1 MGDSFGTWLAETEV
15 KELDSLAS
23 TAPVKEV
30 KHPCSRC
37 HGTGKYLGVR
47 VHMAK
52 SRCFACKGKGF
63 FKTSAAVRAKGR
75 ASKANAKTNKIAK
88 FSKEHKELVTF
99 LRDSVSWN
107 SFARSLLESLD
118 TKGTIHPNGVAA
130 AEKMMAKTLA
140 TRAKKDA
147 LRATEDAAAPTYDL
161 RKIHA
166 LFETALANGKNRR
179 ALLGGEGMKI
189 TPAPAH
195 GKNAGSLYVKVDGEY
210 AGKVDP
216 AGKFRAGWGVKIDVE
231 ADLKKIAADPAG
243 EARLYG
249 IRTGTCACCGRE
261 LTDPNSIAVG
271 IGPICADKWGL

>member
-1 MGDSFGTWLAETEV
+1 MADAFGNWLAEAEV
-15 KELDSLAS
+15 KDLSTLAS
-23 TAPVKEV
+23 GAPVVET
-30 KHPCSRC
+30 KHPCPRC

-75 ASKANAKTNKIAK
+75 ASKVNAKTNKIAK
-88 FSKEHKELVTF
+88 FTEANKELVSF
-99 LRDSVSWN
+99 LRDNVSWN

-118 TKGTIHPNGVAA
+118 TKGSIHPNGVAA

-140 TRAKKDA
+140 TRAAKDA
-147 LRATEDAAAPTYDL
+147 LRATEEAAAPTFDL
-161 RKIHA
+161 RKIHG

-179 ALLGGEGMKI
+179 ALLGGDNMKI
-189 TPAPAH
+189 TPAPAR
-195 GKNAGSLYVKVDGEY
+195 GKNAGHLYVKVDGEY

-216 AGKFRAGWGVKIDVE
+216 AGKFHAGWGVKIDVE

-249 IRTGTCACCGRE
+249 MRTGSCACCGRE